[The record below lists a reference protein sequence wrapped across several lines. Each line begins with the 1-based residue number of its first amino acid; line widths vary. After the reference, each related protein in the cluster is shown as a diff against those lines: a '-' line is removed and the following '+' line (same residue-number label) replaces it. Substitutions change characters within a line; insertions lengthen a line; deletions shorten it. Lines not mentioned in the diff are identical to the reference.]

1 MKESIVEM
9 VNKKINIFELKK
21 LNGKTTK
28 VNQRENRVREYFIK
42 MISCLDSGLHHWINC
57 Q

>member
-42 MISCLDSGLHHWINC
+42 MISCLDSGLHH
-57 Q
+57 